1 MSNFGYCSRRRAEEI
16 IQENRVKVNGKLIT
30 IGDKCKETDR
40 ISVDGIPIKKERKV
54 YLIFNKPPKCVTA
67 LKDEKY
73 KTVMDYIKVKERV
86 FPVGRLDFNT
96 SGLLLLTN
104 DGDFANKIMHPSNEI
119 KKTYLVRIDRP
130 ISDKDVKGIEKGV
143 KLDDG
148 KTSPAKVRVHEPIL
162 IEVTIHEGKNRIV
175 RRMLEELGFKVL
187 SLERVKIGRLSLGDL
202 RSGRY
207 RKLSIEETKSIFR

>member
-1 MSNFGYCSRRRAEEI
+1 MEEKHRIQKLMSNFGYCSRRRAEEI

-40 ISVDGIPIKKERKV
+40 ISVDGIPIKKEIKV

-119 KKTYLVRIDRP
+119 KK
-130 ISDKDVKGIEKGV
+130 K
-143 KLDDG
+143 
-148 KTSPAKVRVHEPIL
+148 
-162 IEVTIHEGKNRIV
+162 
-175 RRMLEELGFKVL
+175 
-187 SLERVKIGRLSLGDL
+187 
-202 RSGRY
+202 
-207 RKLSIEETKSIFR
+207 